1 MSGAS
6 TATGQWA
13 RDKVLMTTASL
24 GFQIENVMVEGR
36 VHTDRD
42 LLLSLVNVHK
52 GDALFGV
59 DLEKAKEQIETISW
73 VKTLS
78 IKRQFPDTLHL
89 QLEERVP
96 MALWQQD
103 RKVSVIDQ
111 EGFVLTNKNLA
122 RFKDFIIF
130 TGKNAPQYAGNFL
143 ELLAAEPSLFNK
155 VEAAQYISGRR
166 WNLKLGNG
174 LLVQLPEDQVAVALS
189 QLAEHQEKDALLD
202 KDIKSVDVRMFP
214 SIIVQTH
221 PGAAYSY
228 NANYNAPED
237 TQENA
242 I

>member
-6 TATGQWA
+6 STTRDWA
-13 RDKVLMTTASL
+13 RDKALQATVSF
-24 GFQIENVMVEGR
+24 GFEIQNVMVEGR

-59 DLEKAKEQIETISW
+59 DLEKTKEQIETISW

-78 IKRQFPDTLHL
+78 IKRQLPDTLHL

-111 EGFVLTNKNLA
+111 EGFVLTHKNLG

-130 TGKNAPQYAGNFL
+130 TGKKAPQYAGGFL
-143 ELLAAEPSLFNK
+143 KLLAAEPGLFNK
-155 VEAAQYISGRR
+155 VEAAQYVSGRR
-166 WNLKLGNG
+166 WNLKLDNG
-174 LLVQLPEDQVAVALS
+174 LLVQLPEDQVALALS

-228 NANYNAPED
+228 QANYN